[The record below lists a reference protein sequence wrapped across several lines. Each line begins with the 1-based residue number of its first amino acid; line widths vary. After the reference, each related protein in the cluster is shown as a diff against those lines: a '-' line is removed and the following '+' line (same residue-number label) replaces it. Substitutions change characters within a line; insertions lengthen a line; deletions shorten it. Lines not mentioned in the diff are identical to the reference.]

1 MKNMIKNLFGLNG
14 IGTSH
19 LTDRPLPQ
27 ERGNSR
33 PMVRQAV
40 GTATTATAAATGA
53 LLALFFLAP
62 IASAQLIYVKPT
74 IQIGLTPPTPISIEG
89 FSGEALSVLEF
100 DLYVQGFI
108 IVPASQAQYHITG
121 SNNGDIIGRLSGSG
135 QQDFSRSY
143 NGAGLRRE
151 AHAFSDDVVQAVTGK
166 RGIGQTKIAFKS
178 EGPGGNGEIYVSDF
192 DGHNAQAVT
201 GDGAIVAAPAW
212 APGRLALYYTSYK
225 LGNPDIF
232 YSDLSTGQRHVF
244 AAYGG
249 LNTSAAVSP
258 RGDKVAMVL
267 SRSGDPNIWICN
279 ADGSG
284 LRQLTHT
291 HADDSCPC
299 WSPDGQWICYAT
311 KIRSRRELARIS
323 ADGGEPEA
331 LHTPGAPDPTEPD
344 WSPDGKWIAFCSQ
357 SGAYFNICVVAAE
370 GGDPVVL
377 VSGEHPSWS
386 PNSRTLVY
394 NDLIHYR
401 PVLSVLDV
409 FTKQHKNAH
418 NVAGEDSEAAWE
430 K

>member
-1 MKNMIKNLFGLNG
+1 MKTIFQTAWPLRDNLFVHHPRERTK
-14 IGTSH
+14 IPPGTTCSGFQI
-19 LTDRPLPQ
+19 TRI
-27 ERGNSR
+27 RGFC
-33 PMVRQAV
+33 V
-40 GTATTATAAATGA
+40 
-53 LLALFFLAP
+53 LLSLLCSCLV
-62 IASAQLIYVKPT
+62 ASAQDQGALIINPT
-74 IQIGLTPPTPISIEG
+74 VGGPGLTPPIPISIEG

-100 DLYVQGFI
+100 DLYVQGFS
-108 IVPASQAQYHITG
+108 IVPSDQAQYHIRG
-121 SNNGDIIGRLSGSG
+121 SDEGNVVGRLSLSSREL
-135 QQDFSRSY
+135 FSRSY
-143 NGAGLRRE
+143 TGQTIRRE
-151 AHAFSDDVVQAVTGK
+151 AHAFADDVVQAVTGK
-166 RGIGQTKIAFKS
+166 RGIGQTKIAFKA
-178 EGPGGNGEIYVSDF
+178 EEPGGSGEVYVADF

-201 GDGAIVAAPAW
+201 ADGSIVAAPAW
-212 APGRLALYYTSYK
+212 VPGRFALLYTSYK

-232 YSDLSTGQRHVF
+232 YSDLSTGQRRVF

-258 RGDKVAMVL
+258 DGRRVAMVL
-267 SRSGDPNIWICN
+267 SRSGDPNIWVCN
-279 ADGSG
+279 IDGSG

-299 WSPDGQWICYAT
+299 WSPDGRWICYAT
-311 KIRSRRELARIS
+311 KIHSRRRLAKIS

-331 LHTPGAPDPTEPD
+331 LSTSGTPDPTEPD

-357 SGAYFNICVVAAE
+357 SGDYFNICVMRADGSGEA
-370 GGDPVVL
+370 VVL

-418 NVAGEDSEAAWE
+418 NVTGEDSEAAWE

>member
-1 MKNMIKNLFGLNG
+1 MIRNFDCDGFGKIQLN
-14 IGTSH
+14 
-19 LTDRPLPQ
+19 DRPHPCPLPQ
-27 ERGNSR
+27 ERGNCR
-33 PMVRQAV
+33 PVMGRWNGGIGCLFGALM
-40 GTATTATAAATGA
+40 AAA
-53 LLALFFLAP
+53 LFGLT
-62 IASAQLIYVKPT
+62 ASAQGQNTITVNPT
-74 IQIGLTPPTPISIEG
+74 IQIGLTPPTPISIQG

-108 IVPASQAQYHITG
+108 VVSASQAQYHISG
-121 SNNGDIIGRLSGSG
+121 SDEGNVVGRLSGSG
-135 QQDFSRSY
+135 QADFSRSY
-143 NGAGLRRE
+143 NGANIRRE
-151 AHAFSDDVVQAVTGK
+151 AHAFADDVVQAVTNK
-166 RGIGQTKIAFKS
+166 KGIGQTKIAFKAEQS
-178 EGPGGNGEIYVSDF
+178 DGTGEIYVSDF

-201 GDGAIVAAPAW
+201 ADNAIVASPAW
-212 APGRLALYYTSYK
+212 VPGRFALFYTSYK

-232 YSDLSTGQRHVF
+232 YSNLSTGERRAF

-279 ADGSG
+279 IDGSG

-299 WSPDGQWICYAT
+299 WSPDGQSICYAT
-311 KIRSRRELARIS
+311 KIHSRRRLAKIS
-323 ADGGEPEA
+323 AEGGEAVP
-331 LHTPGAPDPTEPD
+331 LRTTGAPDPTEPD

-357 SGAYFNICVVAAE
+357 SGDFFNICVMPADE
-370 GGDPVVL
+370 STDPIVL

-409 FTKQHKNAH
+409 FTKQHKYAH
-418 NVAGEDSEAAWE
+418 NVTGEDSEASWE